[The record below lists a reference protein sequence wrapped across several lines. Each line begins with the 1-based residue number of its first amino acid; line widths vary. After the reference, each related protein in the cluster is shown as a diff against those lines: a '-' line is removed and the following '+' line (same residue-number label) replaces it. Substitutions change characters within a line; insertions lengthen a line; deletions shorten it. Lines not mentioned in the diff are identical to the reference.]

1 MAKKKR
7 IARGYTEHFGDDFE
21 VTYTDDLPM
30 ISLELEDEDPDI
42 DLYENNIYKNTPY
55 EEYTYHEEDD
65 RESNGR
71 RHMKDAASYS
81 YRSAHSPR
89 NEQNSRKRRQ
99 SQQVRQSADARPQN
113 LSHRKQPSG
122 EELAAPL
129 EGPVRASTLMVEN
142 LTCFILRPAP
152 AVCAAVIT
160 LITIVSFWNGHSAFG
175 EISSLSEGN
184 PILASYLVVGG
195 ILLLWEL
202 SSFLFALSGLS
213 AGTGRGLTFFIVVYV
228 GSYFASVAD
237 HFLPEELLLLEGV
250 KGGLSSFGSLY
261 PMLFPFCVV
270 GFVTCLLRNF
280 MKN

>member
-1 MAKKKR
+1 MTKR
-7 IARGYTEHFGDDFE
+7 KPAPRGYTEHFGDDFE
-21 VTYTDDLPM
+21 VTYTDDLPA
-30 ISLELEDEDPDI
+30 ISLDFDAEEPDI

-55 EEYTYHEEDD
+55 KEYTYTAPPSSHSA
-65 RESNGR
+65 RNSKNN
-71 RHMKDAASYS
+71 
-81 YRSAHSPR
+81 RSHRDGQPG
-89 NEQNSRKRRQ
+89 RQ
-99 SQQVRQSADARPQN
+99 SPPSRPQGAPR
-113 LSHRKQPSG
+113 RKQPSG

-129 EGPVRASTLMVEN
+129 EGPVRASTLLVEK
-142 LTCFILRPAP
+142 LTYFILRPAP
-152 AVCAAVIT
+152 AVCAAVVT
-160 LITIVSFWNGHSAFG
+160 LITIVSFWMGHSAFG

-184 PILASYLVVGG
+184 AILASYLVVGG

-213 AGTGRGLTFFIVVYV
+213 SGTGRGLTFFIVVYV

-237 HFLPEELLLLEGV
+237 RFLPEELLLLEGV

-280 MKN
+280 MKS

>member
-1 MAKKKR
+1 MTKKKP
-7 IARGYTEHFGDDFE
+7 ASRGYTEHFGDDFE
-21 VTYTDDLPM
+21 VTYTDDLPA
-30 ISLELEDEDPDI
+30 ISLDFDDEDPDI
-42 DLYENNIYKNTPY
+42 DLYENNIYQNTPY
-55 EEYTYHEEDD
+55 EEYTYTAPPSSHSA
-65 RESNGR
+65 RNGQNNQN
-71 RHMKDAASYS
+71 H
-81 YRSAHSPR
+81 RSGRQSSP
-89 NEQNSRKRRQ
+89 SRRQ
-99 SQQVRQSADARPQN
+99 EVPR
-113 LSHRKQPSG
+113 RKQSSG

-129 EGPVRASTLMVEN
+129 EGPIRASTLLVEK
-142 LTCFILRPAP
+142 LTYFILRPAP
-152 AVCAAVIT
+152 AVCAAVVT

-213 AGTGRGLTFFIVVYV
+213 SGTGRGLTFFIVVYV

-237 HFLPEELLLLEGV
+237 GFLPEELLVLEGV